1 MEKISLSYAGR
12 QISVAGWFVRAPNAQ
27 KGDSVSNNAKKVLFC
42 LAAVFFIAFG
52 VVTYRGYDK
61 MTKYYNSGISSLN
74 KNAYVEGDAYNYII
88 NGTYATAYF
97 VLGSGF
103 LLTSAGMHDRLLITA
118 IDGKMK
124 KLRLK
129 AEGSR
134 GRTASA
140 ANMEGNMRL
149 WEDIRR

>member
-1 MEKISLSYAGR
+1 M
-12 QISVAGWFVRAPNAQ
+12 
-27 KGDSVSNNAKKVLFC
+27 SNNAKKVLFC

-103 LLTSAGMHDRLLITA
+103 LLTSAVCMTGGLLITA
-118 IDGKMK
+118 IDGKNE

-129 AEGSR
+129 AGKQPGKNCLR
-134 GRTASA
+134 C
-140 ANMEGNMRL
+140 N
-149 WEDIRR
+149 IRKEICGYGKI

>member
-74 KNAYVEGDAYNYII
+74 KTLMLREMPII
-88 NGTYATAYF
+88 I
-97 VLGSGF
+97 
-103 LLTSAGMHDRLLITA
+103 LLTAPMRPLILFL
-118 IDGKMK
+118 DQ
-124 KLRLK
+124 
-129 AEGSR
+129 
-134 GRTASA
+134 ASCLPVRYA
-140 ANMEGNMRL
+140 
-149 WEDIRR
+149 

>member
-103 LLTSAGMHDRLLITA
+103 LLTSAVCMTGGLLITA
-118 IDGKMK
+118 IDGKMG

-129 AEGSR
+129 ASR
-134 GRTASA
+134 QPGKNCLRC
-140 ANMEGNMRL
+140 N
-149 WEDIRR
+149 IRKEICGYGKI

>member
-103 LLTSAGMHDRLLITA
+103 LLTSAVCMTGGLLITA
-118 IDGKMK
+118 IDGKNGK
-124 KLRLK
+124 AA
-129 AEGSR
+129 AEGR
-134 GRTASA
+134 EA
-140 ANMEGNMRL
+140 AGEEL
-149 WEDIRR
+149 PPL

>member
-1 MEKISLSYAGR
+1 MEKISLSQVGR

-103 LLTSAGMHDRLLITA
+103 LLTSAVCMTGGLLITA
-118 IDGKMK
+118 IDGKNEK
-124 KLRLK
+124 AA
-129 AEGSR
+129 AEGR
-134 GRTASA
+134 EA
-140 ANMEGNMRL
+140 AGEEL
-149 WEDIRR
+149 PPL

>member
-1 MEKISLSYAGR
+1 MEKISLSQVGR

-27 KGDSVSNNAKKVLFC
+27 KGDSMSNNAKKVLFC

-97 VLGSGF
+97 VL
-103 LLTSAGMHDRLLITA
+103 DQ
-118 IDGKMK
+118 
-124 KLRLK
+124 
-129 AEGSR
+129 
-134 GRTASA
+134 ASCLPVRYA
-140 ANMEGNMRL
+140 
-149 WEDIRR
+149 